1 MATGPEHPDLRIER
15 LPDIP
20 AGAEAWRPLGL
31 ASGCPFSTWEWAST
45 WWRHFGAGRE
55 QRILG
60 CRDAEGRLVG
70 ILPLYLASRRPL
82 RVLRFVG
89 HGHGT
94 DQLGPVCA
102 PEHRDAVSR
111 ALKRALADSGGWDI
125 CMAERLNSRDGW
137 PDAIGGIV
145 TRSEPSPTIRI
156 ETTDWD
162 DHLASRSAHYRQQAR
177 RLERRLGRDHKLEF
191 RLADD
196 PDRIEADM
204 ETFFDLHDARWAAA
218 GGSTSFAGG
227 LRVYHREIA
236 ALALAGGWLH
246 LCFLELDGIPR
257 AATYGFRLGG
267 VDWYYQTGRDPD
279 FDKQRVGNV
288 LLNNIVREAVCDG
301 MREFRLLLGTHAY
314 KNRLTDDDDP
324 VVTVA
329 LARNAALRVG
339 VRAAVTAKRNGRS
352 AARRLRDLRQRH

>member
-1 MATGPEHPDLRIER
+1 MATGPSQPALRIER

-20 AGAEAWRPLGL
+20 AGAEDWRPLAL

-45 WWRHFGAGRE
+45 WWRHYGAGRE

-60 CRDAEGRLVG
+60 CRDADGALVG

-82 RVLRFVG
+82 RVLRLVG
-89 HGHGT
+89 HGDGT
-94 DQLGPVCA
+94 DQLGPICA

-111 ALKRALADSGGWDI
+111 ALKTALADSDGWDV
-125 CMAERLNSRDGW
+125 CMVERLNSSDGW
-137 PDAIGGIV
+137 PDSIGGIV
-145 TRSEPSPTIRI
+145 TRSEPSPAIRI

-162 DHLASRSAHYRQQAR
+162 EHLASKSAHYRQQAR
-177 RLERRLGRDHKLEF
+177 RLERRLARDHTLEF
-191 RLADD
+191 RLAAD
-196 PDRIEADM
+196 PDRIGEDM

-218 GGSTSFAGG
+218 GGSTSFAGE
-227 LRVYHREIA
+227 LREFHHEIA

-246 LCFLELDGIPR
+246 LCFLELDGVPR

-279 FDKQRVGNV
+279 FDKERLGNV

-314 KNRLTDDDDP
+314 KDRLTTDGGP

-329 LARNAALRVG
+329 LTRNAPL
-339 VRAAVTAKRNGRS
+339 RAAMKVGLATRRGGRS
-352 AARRLRDLRQRH
+352 LARRAARFRRR